1 MVNHMTSETWVSSVI
16 EAGMNMDWRNDIDNK
31 FMHYNNVN
39 DELLIIINKVISG
52 QRITVDEGVK
62 LHDECDLPTLGNIAN
77 KLKSARYNNKIF
89 FNKNLHVNQ
98 TNVCVLACK
107 FCAFREG
114 PKSNEAYS
122 LTIDEYLNR
131 IEPYKDYIS
140 EVHTVGGLH
149 NEWDLEYYLSL
160 FSATKE
166 KYPAIQIKALTA
178 VEIKHIA
185 TMSKLEIIDVLRQ
198 LKEAGLDSI
207 PGGGAEILDDEVR
220 NHICRGKES
229 SDEYLSIHR
238 IAHELGIPSN
248 CTMLFGTIE
257 STRQRISHLDKLR
270 QLQDETN
277 GFQCFVPYPFLPDK
291 TRLPEAQLASANE
304 ILRTIAISR
313 IMLDNIPHIKS
324 YRMNLGDDI
333 SALALLHG
341 ADDIDGTVSHEEIMH
356 KAGSTTPL
364 NQMDSDLANLI
375 EQIGGNP
382 VERNTDYTQF
392 RNYRKQHP
400 PDNKGLPVAYG

>member
-1 MVNHMTSETWVSSVI
+1 MPSTTSDSWSSNSI
-16 EAGMNMDWRNDIDNK
+16 EAGIDHNWK
-31 FMHYNNVN
+31 DNINSNFIDYAHVNNSVR
-39 DELLIIINKVISG
+39 IIISKVIQG
-52 QRITVDEGVK
+52 IRITVDEGVT
-62 LHDECDLPTLGNIAN
+62 LHDECDLPTLAYLAN
-77 KLKSARYNNKIF
+77 MLKVARYENNIF
-89 FNKNLHVNQ
+89 FNRNLHVNQ

-114 PKSNEAYS
+114 PKSDDAYS
-122 LTIDEYLNR
+122 LSIEQYLER
-131 IEPYKDYIS
+131 IEPYSKHIT

-149 NEWDLEYYLSL
+149 NEWTIEYYLSL
-160 FSATKE
+160 FESTKNRF
-166 KYPAIQIKALTA
+166 PDIQIKALTA

-185 TMSKLEIIDVLRQ
+185 KQSNLEIKDVLIQ
-198 LKEAGLDSI
+198 LRDSGLDSI
-207 PGGGAEILDDEVR
+207 PGGGAEILDDDVR
-220 NHICRGKES
+220 DYICKGKES
-229 SDEYLSIHR
+229 SDEYLEIHK

-257 STRQRISHLDKLR
+257 TTKQRISHLDKLR
-270 QLQDETN
+270 LLQDETN

-291 TRLPEAQLASANE
+291 TRLPDAQLATANE
-304 ILRTIAISR
+304 ILRTVAISR

-324 YRMNLGDDI
+324 YRMNLGDKI

-364 NQMDSDLANLI
+364 DQIDNDLAILI
-375 EQIGGNP
+375 EQMGGIP
-382 VERNTDYTQF
+382 VERNTDYTKF
-392 RNYRKQHP
+392 RKFRRQSP